1 MYGLPQAGKLSQTRL
16 IKYLSENGYIQCPNT
31 PCLFLRHRTRD
42 IMFCLVVDEFGV
54 RFRTHADADHLIQTL
69 QKHEHKLKVRPL
81 GNAYLGMTIAFDRPS
96 KTVSISMPGYVQKM
110 LQRFRPQYLI
120 YFPATATPRHP
131 ASTSLRLS
139 PSNHKQCSSTERSE
153 KNSPTL
159 VTELQA
165 IIGTLLYYARA
176 VDPTL
181 LPIAN
186 ELASQQANATRR
198 IRNAAN
204 HALSYCAAHSNNRII
219 YHACDMMLHVFA
231 DASYLC
237 RSHSRSVAGAVLFLG
252 NHNDPTRINGSI
264 HVFSSIIP
272 CIVASA
278 GEAEYAA
285 LFAAGQYASSIRT
298 TLSDMG
304 YPQGS
309 TIIMCDNTCAIGI
322 ATDSVKHKRSKAIDM
337 RFHWI
342 RNRIRQSQFTIAYI
356 PTQQNLVDYF
366 TKNLPFESHQPFH
379 PFLVH
384 TSQINSETSS
394 TL

>member
-1 MYGLPQAGKLSQTRL
+1 M
-16 IKYLSENGYIQCPNT
+16 N
-31 PCLFLRHRTRD
+31 
-42 IMFCLVVDEFGV
+42 
-54 RFRTHADADHLIQTL
+54 
-69 QKHEHKLKVRPL
+69 
-81 GNAYLGMTIAFDRPS
+81 IAFDRPN

-110 LQRFRPQYLI
+110 LQRFRPQYLL
-120 YFPATATPRHP
+120 PGHRHP
-131 ASTSLRLS
+131 RTPGVYIA
-139 PSNHKQCSSTERSE
+139 PSFSKKPPEVFVDKSA
-153 KNSPTL
+153 KLSPTL
-159 VTELQA
+159 ITELQA

-198 IRNAAN
+198 ILNAAN
-204 HALSYCAAHSNNRII
+204 RALSYCAAHRSNRII
-219 YHACDMMLHVFA
+219 YHACDMVLHAFA

-237 RSHSRSVAGAVLFLG
+237 RSHSRSVAGAILFLG

-264 HVFSSIIP
+264 HVFSTIIP

-278 GEAEYAA
+278 SEAEYAA
-285 LFAAGQYASSIRT
+285 LFATGQHAASIRT

-322 ATDSVKHKRSKAIDM
+322 ATDSIKQKRSKAIDM

-342 RNRIRQSQFTIAYI
+342 RDRVRQSQFTIAYI
-356 PTQQNLVDYF
+356 PTQQNLADYF
-366 TKNLPFESHQPFH
+366 TKNLPFESHLQFH

-384 TSQINSETSS
+384 TSTINSDMSS
-394 TL
+394 IL